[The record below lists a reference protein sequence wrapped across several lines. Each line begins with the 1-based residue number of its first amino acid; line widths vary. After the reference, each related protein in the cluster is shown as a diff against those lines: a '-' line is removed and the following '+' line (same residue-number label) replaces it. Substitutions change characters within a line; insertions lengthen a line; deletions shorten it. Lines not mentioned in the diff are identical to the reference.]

1 MESNNMPP
9 YYPNTGYSITGKI
22 MLSAIIV
29 LFGVVVFM
37 ICLHLYARWYLLRS
51 RRQHHVRHHNH
62 RRTQLVFYVEPD
74 TPSATASRG
83 LDAVVLNSLPVF
95 VYSAS
100 ASAAALECAVCL
112 SEFEENEK
120 VFMIC
125 LHLYARWY
133 LLRSRRQ
140 HHVRHHNHRRTQLV
154 FYVEPDTPSA
164 TASRGLDAVVLNS
177 LPVFVYSASASA
189 AALECAVCLSEFEEN
204 EKGRLLPKCNHS
216 FHINCIDMWF
226 HSHSTCPLCRSPVEP
241 VPENRSRVEP
251 AGFEPCSSSGT
262 CAACQHEGAS
272 SSSLGDRRKATVT
285 IDVPRTSEL
294 GSELGPSSPASQ
306 GFKSPASRLLSLKRI
321 LSFNRK
327 GVAVSPSSGIGT
339 SFGSPMSELDIEC
352 GGRDEST
359 QHQTRIQTPR

>member
-29 LFGVVVFM
+29 LFGVV
-37 ICLHLYARWYLLRS
+37 
-51 RRQHHVRHHNH
+51 
-62 RRTQLVFYVEPD
+62 
-74 TPSATASRG
+74 
-83 LDAVVLNSLPVF
+83 
-95 VYSAS
+95 
-100 ASAAALECAVCL
+100 
-112 SEFEENEK
+112 

-251 AGFEPCSSSGT
+251 AGFEPGSSSGT

-285 IDVPRTSEL
+285 IDVPRRSEL